1 MPLPQIQQQARS
13 KKKTGVQVGERRAD
27 ILITNIGEGGTIIDV
42 VISQPNVTFQPNAAT
57 VANKAND
64 KARIEK
70 VNDYQKNIM
79 LSRHANLIIAAF
91 EVGGR
96 PDPSWS
102 SWLHSYFKK
111 RYPHKDECAIQ
122 LNRAK
127 QSISVHLRRSI
138 AMQYLTMMKQH
149 SESAI
154 FDIVDGPQAP
164 MAAAS
169 AVVLAL
175 DPPRECAPPRAR
187 GRPPGSRSIAKPRA
201 LDLAPADAPP
211 PQASARR
218 GPGRPPGSRN
228 KAKPSAA
235 AGLIAS
241 IASSEIVN
249 VANASAPAAADLS

>member
-1 MPLPQIQQQARS
+1 MWLSRSPMLHFNPTPQRLQIKPMTKRALRKS
-13 KKKTGVQVGERRAD
+13 TITKK
-27 ILITNIGEGGTIIDV
+27 I
-42 VISQPNVTFQPNAAT
+42 
-57 VANKAND
+57 
-64 KARIEK
+64 
-70 VNDYQKNIM
+70 YIM

-169 AVVLAL
+169 TVVLAL

-235 AGLIAS
+235 AGARRRS
-241 IASSEIVN
+241 RPCRPSS
-249 VANASAPAAADLS
+249 ARR